1 MRNKSTE
8 RQAAGK
14 ELATALEQE
23 GFEPTDFMVFELDN
37 GENPEIPDLDD
48 PSHSLPS
55 EWLERTHRAVSRLWP
70 AIISVADSYPL
81 SEEALQPIENALAE
95 TGNPDSLVLFSLYL
109 LARDAT
115 RFTDAVAQ
123 AKFVAGRAK
132 SGAAAKHGPKSK
144 RQDGVKRLQA
154 VWLEGNHLSRDE
166 CAFDMYVSVG
176 LTYTA
181 AKKALTKKLV
191 GDPNPWPAKDKA
203 RDKRSSR

>member
-1 MRNKSTE
+1 MRDKNADRK
-8 RQAAGK
+8 AAAK

-23 GFEPTDFMVFELDN
+23 GFEPADFMVFELDN
-37 GENPEIPDLDD
+37 GENPEVPDLDD
-48 PSHSLPS
+48 PSHSLPT
-55 EWLERTHRAVSRLWP
+55 EWVERTHRAVSRLWP

-81 SEEALQPIENALAE
+81 NEAALQPIEKALAE
-95 TGNPDSLVLFSLYL
+95 TGNPDSLVLFALYL

-115 RFTDAVAQ
+115 RFTDTVTQ
-123 AKFVAGRAK
+123 AKFVTNRAK

-144 RQDGVKRLQA
+144 KDASVRELHA
-154 VWLEGNHLSRDE
+154 AWLEGKYLTRDE
-166 CAFDMYVSVG
+166 CAYDLFAHLG

-191 GDPNPWPAKDKA
+191 RDPNPWPAKDKA